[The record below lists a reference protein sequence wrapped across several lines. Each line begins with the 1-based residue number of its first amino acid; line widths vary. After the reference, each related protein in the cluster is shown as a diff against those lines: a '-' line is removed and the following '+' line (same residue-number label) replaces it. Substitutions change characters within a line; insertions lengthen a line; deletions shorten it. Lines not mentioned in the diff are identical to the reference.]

1 MRKAILVLAVLSGAA
16 ASAQAVGGGEYG
28 PALRRMVT
36 EAATGRCPAELM
48 AEPLLSACRDQ
59 MPQMRPALA
68 ALGAVEDVAFV
79 KAETHDDAGKG
90 ARVETYAVKYA
101 GGKTTLWSIG
111 NRKDG
116 KFTTA
121 YTLGQ

>member
-1 MRKAILVLAVLSGAA
+1 MRMIVAAAALVGAASGASGAA
-16 ASAQAVGGGEYG
+16 AAGDYG
-28 PALRRMVT
+28 VALRRMVS
-36 EAATGRCPAELM
+36 EAAQGRCPADLM

-59 MPQMRPALA
+59 MAVMRPELA
-68 ALGAVEDVAFV
+68 ALGPVAAVSFI
-79 KAETHDDAGKG
+79 KAEVHDD
-90 ARVETYAVKYA
+90 ARVETWAVNYAA
-101 GGKTTLWSIG
+101 GKTTIWSIG

>member
-1 MRKAILVLAVLSGAA
+1 MRAVMLLVSALPVVAGGAA
-16 ASAQAVGGGEYG
+16 AQRVSAGEYG

-36 EAATGRCPAELM
+36 EAAAGRCPADMM
-48 AEPLLSACRDQ
+48 AEPLLSACRNQ
-59 MPQMRPALA
+59 MAQLGPALA
-68 ALGAVEDVAFV
+68 ALGAVEGVSFV
-79 KAETHDDAGKG
+79 NAETHDE

-101 GGKTTLWSIG
+101 GGRTTIWSIG

>member
-1 MRKAILVLAVLSGAA
+1 MRTILAA
-16 ASAQAVGGGEYG
+16 ALAIAAAGGAIAAEGGDYRD
-28 PALRRMVT
+28 ALRRMVT
-36 EAATGRCPAELM
+36 EAAEGRCPADIM

-59 MPQMRPALA
+59 MPTMKPALA
-68 ALGAVEDVAFV
+68 ALGAVSDVTFIKGEAQ
-79 KAETHDDAGKG
+79 DD

-101 GGKTTLWSIG
+101 GGKTTIWSIG